1 MIWLR
6 FGLSALFVVLAAVQL
21 AKYGDVI
28 ALRTRLGGLFIGTIL
43 LATATSLPELLTAIN
58 SIQAGAPSL
67 SGGDFFGSSMFNM
80 LMLAILDL
88 LHQQKRLLRQVA
100 MQHALTA
107 GLAILLMGI
116 AIFAVLAN
124 VDVRIGWVGLD
135 SLVLIGI
142 YLYGMGLLNR
152 NGRHLGG
159 GEPDEADLPE
169 GTPSLRTAL
178 IGFGLGT
185 VVLVIVTPVLV
196 RSSLGI
202 AEITGLGV
210 GFVGAAMVAV
220 ITSLPEAVTTIAA
233 ARMGAYNLAVGNLFG
248 SNAFNMFALGIADF
262 FYLDGRF
269 LGVINPALML
279 AGIMGL
285 LLTSMALI
293 GNLAREERRLFFI
306 EVDALVILIG
316 YIVGMWVLYHQGI
329 L

>member
-124 VDVRIGWVGLD
+124 IDVRIGWVGLD

-159 GEPDEADLPE
+159 GEPEEADLPE
-169 GTPSLRTAL
+169 GTPSLRTAI

-185 VVLVIVTPVLV
+185 VVLMIVTPVLV
-196 RSSLGI
+196 RSSLAI
-202 AEITGLGV
+202 AESTGLGV
-210 GFVGAAMVAV
+210 GFVGAALVAV

-269 LGVINPALML
+269 LGVLNPALIL

-293 GNLAREERRLFFI
+293 GNLAREERRFFFI
-306 EVDALVILIG
+306 EVDALLILIG
-316 YIVGMWVLYHQGI
+316 YVVGMWVLYHQGI

>member
-1 MIWLR
+1 MIWVQFL
-6 FGLSALFVVLAAVQL
+6 FSAAVVVLAAVQL

-58 SIQAGAPSL
+58 SIREGAPSL
-67 SGGDFFGSSMFNM
+67 SGGDFFGSSMFNI

-88 LHQQKRLLRQVA
+88 LHQQRRLLRQVA

-107 GLAILLMGI
+107 GLAVMLMGI
-116 AIFAVLAN
+116 AIFSLLAN
-124 VDVRIGWVGLD
+124 VDVRLGWVGLD
-135 SLVLIGI
+135 SLLLIGL
-142 YLYGMGLLNR
+142 YLYGMGLINR

-159 GEPDEADLPE
+159 GEPEEEDLPE
-169 GTPSLRTAL
+169 GTPSLRMAL
-178 IGFGLGT
+178 IGFGIATG
-185 VVLVIVTPVLV
+185 VLLIVTPILV
-196 RSSLGI
+196 RSSVGI

-210 GFVGAAMVAV
+210 GFVGAALVAIV
-220 ITSLPEAVTTIAA
+220 TSLPEAVTTIAA
-233 ARMGAYNLAVGNLFG
+233 ARIGAYNLAVGNLFG

-269 LGVINPALML
+269 LSVIDPALAL
-279 AGIMGL
+279 AGIAGL
-285 LLTSMALI
+285 LLTCMALI

-306 EVDALVILIG
+306 EIDALLIMLG
-316 YIVGMWVLYHQGI
+316 YSAAMWVLYHQGI

>member
-6 FGLSALFVVLAAVQL
+6 FGLSAVFVVLAAVQL

-58 SIQAGAPSL
+58 SIRAGEPSL

-88 LHQQKRLLRQVA
+88 LHQQKRMLRQVT

-107 GLAILLMGI
+107 GLAILLTGV
-116 AIFAVLAN
+116 AIFALLA
-124 VDVRIGWVGLD
+124 DIDLRIGWVGVD
-135 SLVLIGI
+135 SLILIAI
-142 YLYGMGLLNR
+142 YLYGATLLNR
-152 NGRHLGG
+152 TSRHLGG
-159 GEPDEADLPE
+159 TPEEADLPE
-169 GTPSLRTAL
+169 KTPSLRTAL
-178 IGFGLGT
+178 IGFGLAT
-185 VVLVIVTPVLV
+185 VVLLIVTPVLV
-196 RSSLGI
+196 RSAVGI

-210 GFVGAAMVAV
+210 GFVGAALVAFV
-220 ITSLPEAVTTIAA
+220 TSLPEAVTTIAA

-269 LGVINPALML
+269 LSVMDPALVL
-279 AGIMGL
+279 AATMGL
-285 LLTSMALI
+285 LLTTIALI
-293 GNLAREERRLFFI
+293 GNLAREERRLLFI

-316 YIVGMWVLYHQGI
+316 YIVGMWVLYSQGI